1 MATKLEAAEIAMQVG
16 IAVIAS
22 GRQANVLSR
31 IFRGEPTGTLFN
43 SATRLRGKKRWIAFA
58 TNVRGQFVVND
69 GAREAVLQGKAS
81 FDGQSKLQ
89 TWLFAVIRN
98 TAISERRKSLVRS
111 IATPSFENTID
122 ARSQIELERSEVQQR
137 FQAALQRLP
146 ARQRETLHLVFYQEL
161 SLSEAAQVMSISIGS
176 ARQHYERG
184 KKRLREL
191 LDREEMDYGIG
202 WRRKENPGTVL

>member
-1 MATKLEAAEIAMQVG
+1 MELAELRAQLEELHPASFGWALSCCRQNYAEAEE
-16 IAVIAS
+16 
-22 GRQANVLSR
+22 VLQTVYLK
-31 IFRGEPTGTLFN
+31 I
-43 SATRLRGKKRWIAFA
+43 
-58 TNVRGQFVVND
+58 
-69 GAREAVLQGKAS
+69 LQGKAS

-98 TAISERRKSLVRS
+98 TAISERRKTLVRS
-111 IATPSFENTID
+111 IATPPFENTIS
-122 ARSQIELERSEVQQR
+122 ARSQIELERSEMQLR

-161 SLSEAAQVMSISIGS
+161 SLGEAAQVMSISIGS

-191 LDREEMDYGIG
+191 LDQEEVDYGIG
-202 WRRKENPGTVL
+202 WRREENPGTVL

>member
-1 MATKLEAAEIAMQVG
+1 MELAELRAQLEELHTASFGWALSCCRQNYAEAEE
-16 IAVIAS
+16 
-22 GRQANVLSR
+22 VLQTVYLK
-31 IFRGEPTGTLFN
+31 I
-43 SATRLRGKKRWIAFA
+43 
-58 TNVRGQFVVND
+58 
-69 GAREAVLQGKAS
+69 LQGKAS

-146 ARQRETLHLVFYQEL
+146 ARQRETLHLVFY
-161 SLSEAAQVMSISIGS
+161 
-176 ARQHYERG
+176 
-184 KKRLREL
+184 
-191 LDREEMDYGIG
+191 
-202 WRRKENPGTVL
+202 